1 VTRPKRADR
10 YVVGYRDK
18 DNVAY
23 GKPTRL
29 QAGGGLL
36 SQWAVPLTLPQA
48 IRYHSKEMVDD
59 GARIFE
65 LVDVTSR
72 VLPKKKKKKSK

>member
-1 VTRPKRADR
+1 MTRPKRADR

-29 QAGGGLL
+29 QAG
-36 SQWAVPLTLPQA
+36 WAAPLTLYQA

-72 VLPKKKKKKSK
+72 VLPKKKKKSK